1 MTPISDEQVL
11 TRFVTGIPS
20 RYEVAEGNLWLHGVL
35 VEVDE
40 TSGRAT
46 SIERISEQ
54 FD

>member
-1 MTPISDEQVL
+1 MSKTTNAIAEKTATVVQVQESL
-11 TRFVTGIPS
+11 
-20 RYEVAEGNLWLHGVL
+20 VL
-35 VEVDE
+35 IEVDE